1 MNMLNDKTILI
12 SGANGFLPSH
22 LAIALLRCGAQVI
35 ALCRNEKRAMDRFSH
50 VLGNE
55 KFQLIVQDVCEPIHV
70 DCKVDYCI
78 HAASPAGIRSRHEY
92 PVNTFDANVIGCKN
106 LLDIKPQRFMLIS
119 SVDVYGNVQKNERLV
134 ESDVGYLDTLNVRNA
149 YSLGKR
155 AAETLSILYNA
166 QYGVQTVIAR
176 PFQVYGPG
184 MTLGDGRLHGDFI
197 AQIQSTGK
205 IVLKSDGTAKRSF
218 MYIDDAVDA
227 MITVL
232 VNGENANAYNI
243 VDETGESTVLELAEL
258 YAKLSKRDVKVE
270 FDRTQRGTTEV
281 TSALSCVLGSSEKL
295 RALKWKP
302 KTSLS
307 DGIQKTLA
315 YYGI

>member
-1 MNMLNDKTILI
+1 MNKLKNKTILI

-22 LAIALLRCGAQVI
+22 LVIALLRKEAKVI
-35 ALCRNEKRAMDRFSH
+35 ALCRNEKRAMERFAH
-50 VLGNE
+50 ILGNE
-55 KFQLIVQDVCEPIHV
+55 NFRIIVQDVCEPIHA
-70 DCKVDYCI
+70 DCQVDYCI

-119 SVDVYGNVQKNERLV
+119 SVDVYGNVYKGERLA
-134 ESDVGYLDTLNVRNA
+134 ENDIGYLDILNVRNA

-155 AAETLSILYNA
+155 AAETLSALYNA
-166 QYGVQTVIAR
+166 QYGVETVIAR

-184 MTLGDGRLHGDFI
+184 MTIGDGRLHGDFI

-232 VNGENANAYNI
+232 VKGENSNAYNI
-243 VDETGESTVLELAEL
+243 VDEAGELTVLELAEL
-258 YAKLSKRDVKVE
+258 YAKLSRQDVKVE
-270 FDRTQRGTTEV
+270 FDHSQRGTAEV
-281 TSALSCVLGSSEKL
+281 TSALPCVLGSSEKL
-295 RALKWKP
+295 RGLKWEP
-302 KTSLS
+302 QTSLS

-315 YYGI
+315 YYGL